1 MATLSSVS
9 DLNRVHQKWL
19 WLLLLGM
26 VFIVLGLVCFIFAPA
41 ATLAGVMIFGW
52 IAIISGIIEAVQSFY
67 VRTWQGVFLHLI
79 GGLLGIL
86 IGFLVITH
94 PVAGALAWTLLFAAF
109 FTVFGILRMVGA
121 MLLKFPTWPW
131 ALLDGIIGALVGF
144 LLWAEW
150 PFSGFWFLG
159 VTLGVFLAMRGWS
172 YVMFALALRKA
183 QRVLK
188 GVI

>member
-19 WLLLLGM
+19 WVLLLGM
-26 VFIVLGLVCFIFAPA
+26 VFIGLGLVYFIFAPA

-52 IAIISGIIEAVQSFY
+52 ITIISGIIEAVQSFY

-121 MLLKFPTWPW
+121 MLLKFPIDPGHSST
-131 ALLDGIIGALVGF
+131 
-144 LLWAEW
+144 ES
-150 PFSGFWFLG
+150 SGL
-159 VTLGVFLAMRGWS
+159 
-172 YVMFALALRKA
+172 
-183 QRVLK
+183 
-188 GVI
+188 